1 MQKPAV
7 SRGMDRRWQ
16 PAPLWA
22 ASTLLLFLFAFGAA
36 DAFAQSGFEVNRT
49 MDEAKGIGTILLAL
63 VFLAYLVVAGI
74 VILSA
79 LASARER
86 GQWSHFLIALGAV
99 VVAGFVLWTLTS
111 MTGHNPQKI
120 TEKIQIR

>member
-1 MQKPAV
+1 V
-7 SRGMDRRWQ
+7 GLSGGGD
-16 PAPLWA
+16 
-22 ASTLLLFLFAFGAA
+22 AFG
-36 DAFAQSGFEVNRT
+36 QSGFEVNKT
-49 MDEAKGIGTILLAL
+49 LDEAKGIGTILLAL

-86 GQWSHFLIALGAV
+86 GQWSHFMIALGAV
-99 VVAGFVLWTLTS
+99 VVAGFVLWSLTA

-120 TEKIQIR
+120 TEKIQIK

>member
-1 MQKPAV
+1 MKNGV
-7 SRGMDRRWQ
+7 SRRPGVGPPWSWW
-16 PAPLWA
+16 PFLAVAVLLVGFA
-22 ASTLLLFLFAFGAA
+22 AG
-36 DAFAQSGFEVNRT
+36 DAFAQSGFEVNKT
-49 MDEAKGIGTILLAL
+49 LDEAKGIGTILLAL

-99 VVAGFVLWTLTS
+99 VVAGFVLWSLTA
-111 MTGHNPQKI
+111 MTGHSPQKI
-120 TEKIQIR
+120 TEKIQIK